1 MAVKNV
7 KVNIDINNNL
17 KSVEDLKLELRA
29 LEAEFETVSVGS
41 TKFNELGNTIK
52 KTRSQ
57 LKDIELQ
64 FEGLDKEQRATAL
77 VDTFQGLVGAVG
89 AVSSAF
95 IAFGGESKAIDEAE
109 KKLLGVIGVVNGL
122 RDVSN
127 SLVAAGKLLGPTFTS
142 IGNQI
147 QAGFTAGAT
156 GAQTFKA
163 ALISTG
169 IGAFVVVVGLLV
181 DALIES
187 ASAAGDAEE
196 ATKRFGDTLA
206 GLNRQFS
213 VERTNVVE
221 TLNTKLKSAELEG
234 KSIEE
239 IADLR
244 DKAFADQIDIA
255 NREVK
260 ALNDARSRRQKEISD
275 QEKDSKKRLEII
287 KKEFGEGSA
296 FQQASF
302 RLGDELTKLEAQ
314 RDQNTIDL
322 QIKQQEKRK
331 KLAEDRKKFL
341 IDTEKDLIAALQQL
355 RLTEAKTDEEI
366 ARVTLANE
374 LANLETARKAK
385 VAEANKLG
393 LDIFKINQT
402 YDALNEEARN
412 KFNDTIAKIDKAA
425 ADKRFADRQAAD
437 EKELNSI
444 DSYYSRLLT
453 GVEQVVDDIAV
464 TQNILSEKQFEDIN
478 TFITKALGQTTE
490 VLNKQNQELENAGD
504 KQNQILKQRSEAR
517 LRLTVTLLE
526 DEQLKRKAVFDKQL
540 QDESL
545 TEEQRKVI
553 QEAAAAD
560 FQAFQDRKKA
570 AIEKTARE
578 IIAIDNETTQAQK
591 DNTLSLIQFTQQS
604 FTDLFSVL
612 RDLNEAN
619 AGASEA
625 EQRKAFEQNKNFA
638 TAEAVINTLL
648 TVTRIFANAAANPK
662 SVLFPAQPYIEA
674 GIAAA
679 TGFATVAKIR
689 SAQFGGA
696 GGGGSSAGGSAGSVS
711 GGGGGSNILNP
722 FASEGGG
729 TNVLPPRLAP
739 PGGGKAGEQI
749 GTGEQG
755 VGNVPIVRAYVLAGD
770 VTDAQTA
777 DAKLN
782 QKRQF

>member
-142 IGNQI
+142 IGSQI

-169 IGAFVVVVGLLV
+169 IGAFVIAVGLLV

-187 ASAAGDAEE
+187 ASAAGDAEA
-196 ATKRFGDTLA
+196 ATERYGDALA

-213 VERTNVVE
+213 VERQNIQE
-221 TLNTKLKSAELEG
+221 TTALDLKDAELRG
-234 KSIEE
+234 ASIEE
-239 IADLR
+239 LSNIR
-244 DKAFADQIDIA
+244 K
-255 NREVK
+255 K
-260 ALNDARSRRQKEISD
+260 ALKDQLTIVDEEVTALNKLRVERLKEIRETVKGAEEQAKARKALAD
-275 QEKDSKKRLEII
+275 EISKQ
-287 KKEFGEGSA
+287 G
-296 FQQASF
+296 Q
-302 RLGDELTKLEAQ
+302 RLGDEQSKLNNQLDLEDKDLAIKQ
-314 RDQNTIDL
+314 RD
-322 QIKQQEKRK
+322 RAK
-331 KLAEDRKKFL
+331 KLAEDRKKFR
-341 IDTEKDLIAALQQL
+341 IDSEKDLIAALQSL
-355 RLTEAKTDEEI
+355 RLSEAKTEEEQ
-366 ARVTLANE
+366 ARVTLLNE

-385 VAEANKLG
+385 VAEANNLG
-393 LDIFKINQT
+393 LSVFKINQT

-425 ADKRFADRQAAD
+425 ADKRFADAQAAN
-437 EKELNSI
+437 EKQLNSI

-696 GGGGSSAGGSAGSVS
+696 AGGGSSAGGSAGSVS
-711 GGGGGSNILNP
+711 GGGGSNILNP

>member
-142 IGNQI
+142 IGSQI

-169 IGAFVVVVGLLV
+169 IGAFVIAVGLLV

-187 ASAAGDAEE
+187 ASAAGDAEA
-196 ATKRFGDTLA
+196 ATERYGDALA

-213 VERTNVVE
+213 VERQNIQE
-221 TLNTKLKSAELEG
+221 TTALDLKDAELRG
-234 KSIEE
+234 ASIEE
-239 IADLR
+239 LSNIR
-244 DKAFADQIDIA
+244 K
-255 NREVK
+255 K
-260 ALNDARSRRQKEISD
+260 ALKDQLTIVDEEVTALNKLRVERLKEIRETVKGAD
-275 QEKDSKKRLEII
+275 EQTKARKALADEISKQ
-287 KKEFGEGSA
+287 G
-296 FQQASF
+296 Q
-302 RLGDELTKLEAQ
+302 RLGDEQSKLNNQLDLEDKDLAIKQ
-314 RDQNTIDL
+314 RD
-322 QIKQQEKRK
+322 RAK
-331 KLAEDRKKFL
+331 KLAEDRKKFR
-341 IDTEKDLIAALQQL
+341 IDSEKDLISALQSL
-355 RLTEAKTDEEI
+355 RLSEAKTEEEQ
-366 ARVTLANE
+366 ARVTLLNE

-385 VAEANKLG
+385 VAEANNLG
-393 LDIFKINQT
+393 LSVLKINQT

-425 ADKRFADRQAAD
+425 ADKRFADAQAAN
-437 EKELNSI
+437 EKQLNSI

-490 VLNKQNQELENAGD
+490 VLNKQNQELEDAGD

-696 GGGGSSAGGSAGSVS
+696 AGGGSSAGGSAGSVS

>member
-142 IGNQI
+142 IGSQI

-169 IGAFVVVVGLLV
+169 IGAFVIAVGLLV
-181 DALIES
+181 NALIES
-187 ASAAGDAEE
+187 ASAAGDAEA
-196 ATKRFGDTLA
+196 ATEKYGDALA

-213 VERTNVVE
+213 VERQNIQE
-221 TLNTKLKSAELEG
+221 TTAIELKDAELRG
-234 KSIEE
+234 ASIEE
-239 IADLR
+239 LSKIR
-244 DKAFADQIDIA
+244 K
-255 NREVK
+255 K
-260 ALNDARSRRQKEISD
+260 ALNDQLAIVDEEVNALNKLRAERLKEIRETVKGAEEQAKARKALAD
-275 QEKDSKKRLEII
+275 EISKQ
-287 KKEFGEGSA
+287 G
-296 FQQASF
+296 Q
-302 RLGDELTKLEAQ
+302 RLGDESSKLNNQLDLEDKDLAIKQ
-314 RDQNTIDL
+314 RD
-322 QIKQQEKRK
+322 RAK
-331 KLAEDRKKFL
+331 KLADDRKKFR
-341 IDTEKDLIAALQQL
+341 IDSEKDLIAALQSL
-355 RLTEAKTDEEI
+355 RLSEAKTEEEQ
-366 ARVTLANE
+366 ARVTLLNE

-385 VAEANKLG
+385 VAEANNLG
-393 LDIFKINQT
+393 LSVLKINQT

-425 ADKRFADRQAAD
+425 QEKRFADSQAANA
-437 EKELNSI
+437 KEIQNI
-444 DSYYSRLLT
+444 QSYYETLLT
-453 GVEQVVDDIAV
+453 GIDQVVDDIAIRQGV
-464 TQNILSEKQFEDIN
+464 FSEEQYIAVEEFIKTALNQSIDLVKQ
-478 TFITKALGQTTE
+478 
-490 VLNKQNQELENAGD
+490 ENA
-504 KQNQILKQRSEAR
+504 ILAKGVEGQKEILLKRSKAK
-517 LRLTVTLLE
+517 VKILE
-526 DEQLKRKAVFDKQL
+526 DEQLIIKAKLEEQL
-540 QDESL
+540 KDEKL
-545 TEEQRKVI
+545 TEEQRNVI
-553 QEAAAAD
+553 LEQINENRKTFEA
-560 FQAFQDRKKA
+560 RKLGI
-570 AIEKTARE
+570 IEATARE
-578 IIAIDNETTQAQK
+578 IVKIDNETIQAQK
-591 DNTLSLIQFTQQS
+591 DNTTALIQFTQQS

-619 AGASEA
+619 TGASEA
-625 EQRKAFEQNKNFA
+625 EQRKAFENNKNFA

-696 GGGGSSAGGSAGSVS
+696 AGGGSSAGGSAGSVS
-711 GGGGGSNILNP
+711 GGGGSNILNP
-722 FASEGGG
+722 FATEGGG

-755 VGNVPIVRAYVLAGD
+755 VGNVPIVRAYVLSGD

>member
-260 ALNDARSRRQKEISD
+260 ALNDARSRRQKEISE
-275 QEKDSKKRLEII
+275 QEKNSKKRLEII

-302 RLGDELTKLEAQ
+302 RLGDELAKLEAQ

-374 LANLETARKAK
+374 LANLETERKAK
-385 VAEANKLG
+385 VAEAQKLG
-393 LDIFKINQT
+393 LSITKINQE
-402 YDALNEEARN
+402 YDALNEVARN
-412 KFNDTIAKIDKAA
+412 EYNAKIAAIDKAA
-425 ADKRFADRQAAD
+425 ADKRLADRQAAD
-437 EKELNSI
+437 EKELSNI
-444 DSYYSRLLT
+444 DAYYQRLLT
-453 GVEQVVDDIAV
+453 GVEQVVDDIAI
-464 TQNILSEKQFEDIN
+464 TQNIASEKQFEEIN
-478 TFITKALGQTTE
+478 AFITKALGQTTE

-619 AGASEA
+619 AGATEA

-696 GGGGSSAGGSAGSVS
+696 GGSGSSAGGSAGSVS

>member
-29 LEAEFETVSVGS
+29 LEAEFETLSVGS

-142 IGNQI
+142 IGSQI

-169 IGAFVVVVGLLV
+169 IGAFVIAVGLLV

-187 ASAAGDAEE
+187 ASAAGDAEA
-196 ATKRFGDTLA
+196 ATERYGDALA

-213 VERTNVVE
+213 VERQNIQE
-221 TLNTKLKSAELEG
+221 TTALDLKDAELRG
-234 KSIEE
+234 ASIEE
-239 IADLR
+239 LSNIR
-244 DKAFADQIDIA
+244 K
-255 NREVK
+255 K
-260 ALNDARSRRQKEISD
+260 ALKDQLTIVDEEVTALNKLRVERLKEIRETVKGAEEQAKARKALGD
-275 QEKDSKKRLEII
+275 EISKQ
-287 KKEFGEGSA
+287 G
-296 FQQASF
+296 Q
-302 RLGDELTKLEAQ
+302 RLGDEQSKLNNQLDLEDKDLAIKQ
-314 RDQNTIDL
+314 RD
-322 QIKQQEKRK
+322 RAK
-331 KLAEDRKKFL
+331 KLAEDRKKFR
-341 IDTEKDLIAALQQL
+341 IDSEKDLISALQSL
-355 RLTEAKTDEEI
+355 RLSEAKTEEEQ
-366 ARVTLANE
+366 ARVTLLNE

-385 VAEANKLG
+385 VAEANNLG
-393 LDIFKINQT
+393 LSVLKINQT

-425 ADKRFADRQAAD
+425 ADKRFADSQAAN
-437 EKELNSI
+437 EKQLNSI

-490 VLNKQNQELENAGD
+490 VLNKQNQELEDAGD

-553 QEAAAAD
+553 QEAAATD

-619 AGASEA
+619 AGATEA

-696 GGGGSSAGGSAGSVS
+696 AGGGGSAGGSAGSVS
-711 GGGGGSNILNP
+711 GGGGSNILNP

-739 PGGGKAGEQI
+739 PSGGSQGVKAGNDPQS
-749 GTGEQG
+749 
-755 VGNVPIVRAYVLAGD
+755 VGNIPIVRAYVLAGD